1 VTQPKGRTGALLR
14 RFILAFGF
22 SSVVLLLVSYL
33 FFQTDSQHRI
43 LMARDEEAHA
53 VDMRR
58 IAVGKSLSS
67 DVSDLLLL
75 ADLSGLRNFLL
86 DDTPTHRADLT
97 RELVAFLRQR
107 ETYGRVSVVTPAGA
121 TVVSV
126 MRNGGDP
133 RVLPTDALGSA
144 DALDGLRETADCGV
158 GTLLVSA
165 MDLRTE
171 NGTPVLP
178 REPVMRLGIA
188 LRRAGGAMASTLV
201 LDVLGASLLQ
211 SLAEAHPEA
220 SSMSMLLDQS
230 GYWIQGANPASEWG
244 SVVPGCRDVGFQ
256 YSFPTEWERI
266 ATTGAGQFETR
277 NGLFTYTAIYPGMEV
292 EAAACGPSGS
302 PHAESLGTGAEIRWT
317 IVSHVPR
324 SGVLLTMHGG
334 LSGLLVSSGFGLIAI
349 GLGSWILAQRTL
361 RSREL
366 RHRVETENRLLSS
379 TLGRYLPPEI
389 SARML
394 RDPSRYNKLG
404 GEMQHVAVLFADL
417 RGFTGFS
424 ETRSP
429 DVVVAALNRALTE
442 LTSPVLGHRGIL
454 DKYMGDGLLAFF
466 EPAPAPADA
475 ARRAVAAA
483 REMQTA
489 FARLRRETALE
500 TLGDL
505 GLGIGISI
513 GQVIVGNIGSEE
525 VMNYTIVGDT
535 VNVAARLQTAAE
547 AGQILLTEAV
557 YELVREDLSAMPVQS
572 LTLKGRRQTVNVYQ
586 LCSEGEDA

>member
-1 VTQPKGRTGALLR
+1 MTQPKGRTGALLR

-33 FFQTDSQHRI
+33 LFQSDSQHRI

-144 DALDGLRETADCGV
+144 DALNGLRETADCGV

-230 GYWIQGANPASEWG
+230 GYWIQGADPASEWG
-244 SVVPGCRDVGFQ
+244 SILPGRRDVGFQ
-256 YSFPTEWERI
+256 YSFPSEWEQI
-266 ATTGAGQFETR
+266 ATTTGAGQFETR
-277 NGLFTYTAIYPGMEV
+277 NGLFTYTAIYPGIEV
-292 EAAACGPSGS
+292 GAAACGPSGN
-302 PHAESLGTGAEIRWT
+302 PHAESPGTGAEIRWT
-317 IVSHVPR
+317 IVSHVP
-324 SGVLLTMHGG
+324 S
-334 LSGLLVSSGFGLIAI
+334 VSSG
-349 GLGSWILAQRTL
+349 
-361 RSREL
+361 
-366 RHRVETENRLLSS
+366 
-379 TLGRYLPPEI
+379 
-389 SARML
+389 
-394 RDPSRYNKLG
+394 
-404 GEMQHVAVLFADL
+404 
-417 RGFTGFS
+417 
-424 ETRSP
+424 
-429 DVVVAALNRALTE
+429 
-442 LTSPVLGHRGIL
+442 
-454 DKYMGDGLLAFF
+454 KYMTQGSRQPSLSNG
-466 EPAPAPADA
+466 
-475 ARRAVAAA
+475 
-483 REMQTA
+483 
-489 FARLRRETALE
+489 RLV
-500 TLGDL
+500 
-505 GLGIGISI
+505 S
-513 GQVIVGNIGSEE
+513 VG
-525 VMNYTIVGDT
+525 
-535 VNVAARLQTAAE
+535 
-547 AGQILLTEAV
+547 
-557 YELVREDLSAMPVQS
+557 
-572 LTLKGRRQTVNVYQ
+572 
-586 LCSEGEDA
+586 